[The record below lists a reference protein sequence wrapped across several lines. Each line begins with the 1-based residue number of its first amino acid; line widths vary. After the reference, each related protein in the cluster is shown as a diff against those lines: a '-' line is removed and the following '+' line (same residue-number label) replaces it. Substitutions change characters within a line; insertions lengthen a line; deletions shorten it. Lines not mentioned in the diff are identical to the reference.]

1 MTYDLYTGSPYDEQS
16 KIAYLMLL
24 FSQVRVRRSMFE
36 PQWEESAAL
45 CWPEYR
51 NSFAFGHNRPPGV
64 KYTEFQ
70 VDSSGSIAS
79 HRFMSICDALLTPWN
94 MLWSQVC
101 ASNKDLMKERDARL
115 YFDQVTK
122 ALWHHRYRAEAN
134 FMGQQQQNWQCLGVF
149 GNQGMMIDALD
160 PQPGKYRPGLRYMS
174 MSPGEI
180 YILQNHQGRVDG
192 YIRHFRWTP
201 RQAFQRWGKGMGP
214 ALMTAME
221 KNSQQLYDFLQ
232 FVMPRTDY
240 DPHRIFSPQGKA
252 WASTYV
258 SVLGYIILEEGGYR
272 SFPLAVGR
280 YQQAPEEEY
289 GRGPAQMVLPELK
302 TLNAERTVFLE
313 QGHRA
318 AKPSFLIADDGLT
331 DFKPYPDARNYGGM
345 SPDGRPLV
353 GIVPTG
359 SIQITKEMMD
369 DSRGIINDAFLVSL
383 FPLLF
388 DDKGGQ
394 KSARE
399 VIEAAN
405 DRGIFLAPTLGR
417 QYGEYLGTMIDREL
431 DLMAYLSAGM
441 PRGQRLLPEMPPV
454 VREAKG
460 EYQIIYCSPL
470 ARALHGQAIAGFM
483 RTVEEAKEVVSVT
496 GDPSLMDIFDFETA
510 FPEMATEQFVP
521 PHWIASDAQ
530 VAQKRKG
537 RAQIAERDRQVKELP
552 GKAAIMKAQA
562 IAAKAQTGGNTGGT
576 LSGTP
581 AGGMPQMPGQQQPGG
596 RAFEAPEDQGDQGVG
611 P

>member
-1 MTYDLYTGSPYDEQS
+1 MSYDIYTGAPDDEQA
-16 KIAYLMLL
+16 KVAYLMLL
-24 FSQVRVRRSMFE
+24 FNSVRTRRSIFE
-36 PQWEESAAL
+36 VQWEESAAL
-45 CWPEYR
+45 CFPEYR
-51 NSFAFGHNRPPGV
+51 NSFAFGHNRPPGA

-101 ASNKDLMKERDARL
+101 ASNKDLMKERDARI
-115 YFDQVTK
+115 YFNEVTK
-122 ALWHHRYRAEAN
+122 TLWHHRYRSEAN

-149 GNQGMMIDALD
+149 GNQYMMVDALD
-160 PQPGKYRPGLRYMS
+160 PAPGKFAPGPRYMS

-180 YILQNHQGRVDG
+180 YVLQNHQGRVDG
-192 YIRHFRWTP
+192 FIRQFRWTP
-201 RQAFQRWGKGMGP
+201 RQAYQRWGNKIPP
-214 ALMTAME
+214 ALHAALE
-221 KNSQQLYDFLQ
+221 RNSQQLYDFLQ
-232 FVMPRTDY
+232 FVIPRTDY
-240 DPHRIFSPQGKA
+240 DPGKVFSPRGKA

-258 SVLGYIILEEGGYR
+258 SVLGYSILEEGGYR
-272 SFPLAVGR
+272 TFPLAVGR
-280 YQQAPEEEY
+280 YQQAPEEDY

-302 TLNAERTVFLE
+302 TLNAEKTVFLE

-318 AKPSFLIADDGLT
+318 GKPSFLLADDGLT
-331 DFKPYPDARNYGGM
+331 DFKPFPGALNYGGM

-359 SIQITKEMMD
+359 NIQITKEMMD
-369 DSRGIINDAFLVSL
+369 ESRGIINDAFLVSL

-431 DLMAYLSAGM
+431 DVLSYM
-441 PRGQRLLPEMPPV
+441 RLLPKMPDV
-454 VREAKG
+454 VKEAKG

-483 RTVEEAKEVVSVT
+483 RTVEEAQMVVNVS
-496 GDPSLMDIFDFETA
+496 GDNSLLDIFDFDTA
-510 FPEMATEQFVP
+510 FPEMASEQFVP
-521 PHWIASDAQ
+521 PHWMADAKQ
-530 VAQKRKG
+530 IAQKRKS
-537 RAQIAERDRQVKELP
+537 RAQAAERDRQVKELP

-562 IAAKAQTGGNTGGT
+562 ITAKAQTGGNTGGT

-581 AGGMPQMPGQQQPGG
+581 QGQMPMMPGQQQPGG
-596 RAFEAPEDQGDQGVG
+596 RAFEQPEDQGEQNG